1 MNTRFTLAAVVAII
15 ALVAIVACG
24 GGSDDSGDAGAIR
37 IQKGLAVAAAGGNLS
52 GGSGGDE
59 INGGTGAEPAPAI
72 DQPGAP
78 LRTGY
83 TETSSNF
90 AGKDIAYGG
99 YGGFA
104 PEPYPYQQ
112 AGTNGITVQGYASA
126 SADADSAIVEFY
138 FNNYGSG
145 VKPLPYPEVEPGFP
159 SDGSPLPQ
167 DIEPITEAFLKPV
180 VDAIAG
186 AGVSSDD
193 IEFLNVYADPY
204 SSSATLRATVKNIDS
219 VDTVVEAA
227 TQAAAALSSATLS
240 NTNVSY
246 TLSDCAALEV
256 AATKAAVED
265 AGERAATFAQA
276 LGVAVGSVVGASN
289 FSYFGGTPCDS
300 GYFKGPYPVG
310 GISYFEG
317 QPREVQVYANIAITY
332 AIQ

>member
-1 MNTRFTLAAVVAII
+1 MNTKLIVGTLVALI
-15 ALVAIVACG
+15 ALAGLAACG
-24 GGSDDSGDAGAIR
+24 GDDGNGDAGAIR
-37 IQKGLAVAAAGGNLS
+37 IQKGLAVAAVGGNLNA
-52 GGSGGDE
+52 GSGGDE
-59 INGGTGAEPAPAI
+59 INGGTGAEPAPAA
-72 DQPGAP
+72 DQSGAP
-78 LRTGY
+78 IRAGY
-83 TETSSNF
+83 AETSSNF

-99 YGGFA
+99 GFA
-104 PEPYPYQQ
+104 PAPYPYQQ

-138 FNNYGSG
+138 FNNGYGL
-145 VKPLPYPEVEPGFP
+145 KPLPYPEVEPGSP
-159 SDGSPLPQ
+159 SDGSLLPQ
-167 DIEPITEAFLKPV
+167 DIEPITETVLKPV
-180 VDAIAG
+180 VDAIAS
-186 AGVSSDD
+186 AGVSRDD
-193 IEFLNVYADPY
+193 IEFLNAYADPY

-219 VDTVVEAA
+219 VDAVVTAA
-227 TQAAAALSSATLS
+227 TQAAAALSSTALA

-246 TLSDCAALEV
+246 TLSDCAALEI

-276 LGVAVGSVVGASN
+276 LGVGVGSVVGASN